1 MDKKEF
7 LSELEKRLQGL
18 PKADIEERLE
28 FYSESIDDRV
38 EEGKTEEEAINDMGG
53 IDSVVNQIVDETPI
67 VNLVKERV
75 KPKRRLTGLEIALL
89 IIGFPLWFP
98 FLLVFLV
105 LTLVFYLLVWVLVIV
120 TYSIEIGF
128 VGMTIFAF
136 GAALFEF
143 AGHNIHV
150 GYIGLGLLGLGASML
165 FIFVCIAST
174 KLSIKFTKKIFS
186 GIKRKLIGGKN

>member
-53 IDSVVNQIVDETPI
+53 IDSVVNQIADETPI

-75 KPKRRLTGLEIALL
+75 KPKRKVERHSASFGISLLRNSVPL
-89 IIGFPLWFP
+89 IITNTGTAKPQ
-98 FLLVFLV
+98 V
-105 LTLVFYLLVWVLVIV
+105 
-120 TYSIEIGF
+120 S
-128 VGMTIFAF
+128 
-136 GAALFEF
+136 
-143 AGHNIHV
+143 
-150 GYIGLGLLGLGASML
+150 
-165 FIFVCIAST
+165 
-174 KLSIKFTKKIFS
+174 
-186 GIKRKLIGGKN
+186 R